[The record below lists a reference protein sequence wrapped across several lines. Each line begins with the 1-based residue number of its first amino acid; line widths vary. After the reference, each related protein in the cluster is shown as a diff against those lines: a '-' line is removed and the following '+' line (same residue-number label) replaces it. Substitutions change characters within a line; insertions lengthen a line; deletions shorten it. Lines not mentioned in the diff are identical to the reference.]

1 MAPPF
6 TDAEFDIMYGQGISQ
21 TGDLIDTG
29 VAAGVIDKSGSW
41 YSYDGE
47 RIGQGRQNVKNF
59 LDNNPDIYNSAL
71 VRIKEALGF
80 SKDKHKEARNDS
92 SPETPK
98 A

>member
-1 MAPPF
+1 
-6 TDAEFDIMYGQGISQ
+6 
-21 TGDLIDTG
+21 

-47 RIGQGRQNVKNF
+47 RIGQGRQNVIKF
-59 LDNNPDIYNSAL
+59 LDNNPDIFNSAL
-71 VRIKEALGF
+71 IKVKEALGF
-80 SKDKHKEARNDS
+80 SKNTHKEARDDS